1 MYNQGDKT
9 MSNEKMNT
17 AFLDSDDEV
26 LSMYLNEINRIPML
40 SYDEEYQLALKA
52 KEGDKKAFD
61 RIINANLRFVV
72 SVAKKYRGQG
82 MALSDLINEGNIGL
96 ITALEK
102 FEPEKGYHF
111 ISYAVWWIRQSIMK
125 AISEKARAVRLPL
138 NRANELV
145 QIQKAQSEI
154 MHEMENDGTDVD
166 EIALRTGLDK
176 DLVRDLL
183 NITQDMVNL
192 DSNIKSK
199 DDSDS
204 TLTEFLVDPSR
215 TPEEEVVDDSLK
227 NDVHSLLLTLP
238 EKERRIVEMR
248 YGIGGSKPMSL
259 KEIGESYGLT
269 KERIRQI
276 EKRALERLRENS
288 RGMDLEDYTLAI

>member
-1 MYNQGDKT
+1 
-9 MSNEKMNT
+9 MSNEKMNA

-26 LSMYLNEINRIPML
+26 LSMYLNEINKIPML
-40 SYDEEYQLALKA
+40 SYEDEYQLALKA

-82 MALSDLINEGNIGL
+82 LALSDLINEGNIGL

-154 MHEMENDGTDVD
+154 MHEMESDATDIE
-166 EIALRTGLDK
+166 EISQRTGLDK
-176 DLVRDLL
+176 DLVNDLL
-183 NITQDMVNL
+183 NITQDMINL
-192 DSNIKSK
+192 DSTIKSK

-215 TPEEEVVDDSLK
+215 TPEEEVVDESLK
-227 NDVHSLLLTLP
+227 NDVRTLLMTLP
-238 EKERRIVEMR
+238 EKERKIVEMR
-248 YGIGGSKPMSL
+248 FGIGGGKPMSL

-288 RGMDLEDYTLAI
+288 KGLDLEDYTIAI